1 MRPEFPSSVATRLA
15 RSGPRRSVA
24 TRLARSGPRRSVAT
38 RLARSGPRRSV
49 ATRLARSGPRCLVAA
64 RLASFRCLVAA
75 RLVESGPRR
84 TVAARLA
91 ESGLRRTVAA
101 RLVESGPRCT
111 VVARL
116 ARSGF
121 RCLVAARLA
130 RSGSERTSVARIPKS
145 GCRSAPHPNA
155 PGQQGSGPAGHQH
168 GPGHATT
175 GLANSVE
182 VPTSRGRGEFEPG
195 DRTFWDLPKLGS
207 VQEPNA
213 AVRASDWLY
222 RSALM
227 LRDLSAKSWQ
237 WYDRVYEAAL
247 EYYRMYQEADPLKR
261 GQIRPD
267 LPSDL
272 QNPVFAR
279 LEARAVSMLLN
290 SVPESVSSQALATR
304 SLSSVEIIYQV
315 LKQFQPGG
323 LMERQG
329 LLKSL
334 TELPVAGSGQ
344 EAVVTLQAWF
354 RHVARARTM
363 QVQLP
368 DESILLAALG
378 QHAHVA
384 FRLNLSRHQ
393 LKLDYKAEL
402 ETVEEYARSLL
413 AEFEVLALSS
423 GDPNPAK
430 RQRVRKLKEQEVPP
444 APKED
449 SGPPPKRCWERSS
462 FGYRGKGCRTPPS
475 CHW

>member
-1 MRPEFPSSVATRLA
+1 
-15 RSGPRRSVA
+15 
-24 TRLARSGPRRSVAT
+24 
-38 RLARSGPRRSV
+38 
-49 ATRLARSGPRCLVAA
+49 
-64 RLASFRCLVAA
+64 
-75 RLVESGPRR
+75 
-84 TVAARLA
+84 
-91 ESGLRRTVAA
+91 
-101 RLVESGPRCT
+101 
-111 VVARL
+111 
-116 ARSGF
+116 
-121 RCLVAARLA
+121 
-130 RSGSERTSVARIPKS
+130 
-145 GCRSAPHPNA
+145 
-155 PGQQGSGPAGHQH
+155 
-168 GPGHATT
+168 
-175 GLANSVE
+175 
-182 VPTSRGRGEFEPG
+182 
-195 DRTFWDLPKLGS
+195 
-207 VQEPNA
+207 
-213 AVRASDWLY
+213 
-222 RSALM
+222 M

-247 EYYRMYQEADPLKR
+247 EHYRMYQEADPLKR

-304 SLSSVEIIYQV
+304 SLSSVGIIYQV

-323 LMERQG
+323 LMERQE

-334 TELPVAGSGQ
+334 TELQMAGSGQ
-344 EAVVTLQAWF
+344 EAVLTLQAWF

-368 DESILLAALG
+368 DGSILLAALDNLSKGLLG

-423 GDPNPAK
+423 GDLNPAK

-449 SGPPPKRCWERSS
+449 SGQPPK
-462 FGYRGKGCRTPPS
+462 GAGKGRPPNTEAKAAERPPRVTGKVCTNWMSAGGCQYGDKCKFIHNVDDEAMKGGVSFAVRKITGPMLVPSRLLPSLKHVPIARECRRRARALRVLVRESLPQK
-475 CHW
+475 HKWAQR